1 MSTAP
6 SALRN
11 RRLCRRP
18 CTWDIGRPRVH
29 PASSSGSPALRLSG
43 SLALWLSGPPVVQFS
58 GPVVLP
64 PNPSGPVLEL
74 QRQLDWTTKKDD
86 KKNTGRPSP
95 RTYSRYPRV
104 RTNTMGFWLGTV
116 FFAALEV
123 LGMFLVKSL
132 IGTRQGRRHELLGQL
147 LVATSVICCWLLWVI
162 VYMGQMKVCLRY
174 GCLSPAGN
182 PASLRPLPQSTHHL
196 DVILTISPDATT
208 LKITDSRSSIP
219 SCRRNRSSNPRTF
232 TSLCCKNHPFS
243 SSKNI
248 KERNESI
255 RPPSTWQASSAS
267 PRPPGGRRGWWRTGT
282 GSP

>member
-1 MSTAP
+1 MHCETGDYA
-6 SALRN
+6 A
-11 RRLCRRP
+11 
-18 CTWDIGRPRVH
+18 VH
-29 PASSSGSPALRLSG
+29 VRGILVVLVSILLLPPALRLSG
-43 SLALWLSGPPVVQFS
+43 YLALRLSSSPALSSSPQILRAPSSSFS
-58 GPVVLP
+58 WQ
-64 PNPSGPVLEL
+64 LEL
-74 QRQLDWTTKKDD
+74 DD

-182 PASLRPLPQSTHHL
+182 PASLRPLPQSAHHL

-219 SCRRNRSSNPRTF
+219 SCRRDRSSNPCTF

>member
-43 SLALWLSGPPVVQFS
+43 SLALW
-58 GPVVLP
+58 
-64 PNPSGPVLEL
+64 PSGCPVL
-74 QRQLDWTTKKDD
+74 RPCRPPPKSFGPRPRASAAVGFWDD

-219 SCRRNRSSNPRTF
+219 SCRRDRSSNPCTF

>member
-1 MSTAP
+1 LDATASIHPTRRGASWPVGWCLCLCAASASVHPSIRPSHLVTELVGAGSSIRTRAAVLVSTAP

-18 CTWDIGRPRVH
+18 CTLVVLVSILLLP
-29 PASSSGSPALRLSG
+29 SALRPSGPLALWLSG
-43 SLALWLSGPPVVQFS
+43 SLALRLSSSPALSPSPQILRAPSSSFS
-58 GPVVLP
+58 W
-64 PNPSGPVLEL
+64 
-74 QRQLDWTTKKDD
+74 QLDWDD

-182 PASLRPLPQSTHHL
+182 PASLRLARPAASE
-196 DVILTISPDATT
+196 
-208 LKITDSRSSIP
+208 
-219 SCRRNRSSNPRTF
+219 
-232 TSLCCKNHPFS
+232 HP
-243 SSKNI
+243 
-248 KERNESI
+248 
-255 RPPSTWQASSAS
+255 P
-267 PRPPGGRRGWWRTGT
+267 PRPARCLRAPTTSTSSWQSHQTRQH
-282 GSP
+282 